1 MRALVRALTLVC
13 VSSVALAADTDPL
26 CYNYMEQDRQPDF
39 SSGGFAQRSSIELTS
54 ANQLRLDTDVRA
66 VNPEAGIILPF
77 EQRVTVD
84 YVYQSGGA
92 WWALGY
98 LFYDDLVAAGYV
110 DTKGTPDTSDDTLV
124 DARPADGM
132 PDFHADLYNMGNR
145 PFIGGN
151 RACST
156 TFSHGGKTFYVPTL
170 ATRSCGNTYVASV
183 TTPLFDA
190 RPGRTTTHRP
200 ATVGEFI
207 NSGTVSATQFGDG
220 GLYSHVPNLL
230 EPADPLNRSEGIG
243 HLIFLMS
250 DDDGDRATTGG
261 LSPVADIGGGPDGI
275 PDYDS
280 SAYDG
285 VGRLLTGPNPNPGVS
300 AYDRRV
306 DLGILPGG
314 REIVFYFIT
323 GLLDG
328 EHAKPSRYSGKAEV
342 FPCAVQDPV
351 TGECKLH
358 LKTPISVFFSKS
370 LLNMDQ
376 NPLVD
381 TPAAVRDI
389 GCPYNGDATCNETG
403 SPVQGW
409 LDLATMQRL
418 NTAAYGF
425 LDLTSQHEVQRVARP
440 TNDRMPHIF
449 VGAPSKDPFRWILG
463 FEDLNGG
470 GDRDF
475 NDVVFLVNR
484 QNIGVVTS
492 GVVSG
497 DISPSVAPD
506 YTITTVRFTRDD
518 DTTTCG
524 GTPPCFHE
532 DRPGACT
539 GASPAID
546 YDVAVDCRL
555 CDGTTCANNPN
566 PTWTRVRFPETTPPT
581 RTAELNMLDL
591 GFTGS
596 QLCWRAQIRSSNQY
610 CRPTINNIDV
620 NYQALKAGR
629 YSRSAVTPV
638 GNAILFGDREV
649 AGQAM
654 TPPPGRRVYD
664 NRLDFSLR
672 GHLTLQ
678 SLYAPETPNRT
689 TDVERWNAGRV
700 LSDSLRTR
708 SGDID
713 DPQDRK
719 LYTSVRMPLGA
730 YLRNEVRDELA
741 RDNAL
746 SRAFPLSLCSEL
758 SAGKPIYDLDK
769 DGVCDGRDR
778 QFLGDWLYG
787 YEKRADNLRRPWPVG
802 GIDQS
807 TAAFVGPAGKP
818 GWWYLS
824 SLGEQQDFLS
834 RYVDG
839 FKDRRGTAYVGT
851 INGFLHAFDAGR
863 FRLGDDPCTSATEI
877 RGYFELKDTSCSS
890 NTTRDYGTGVEQF
903 AYLPGLLMSR
913 YAKHYVS
920 YRPGEVPEGGAVVNA
935 SPTVADVD
943 LGNLAQPPWTRSRV
957 PTRGAKTTL
966 VSTTGKDQNVVFALD
981 ISDPKDPLPLWEYL
995 LNEGLESDFAEARR
1009 RNSRVKLPDTRGSRH
1024 SPAVVRMRFDDTGAD
1039 VRWVAVVGT
1048 DYQPN
1053 PDSAGAVYLID
1064 MATGKP
1070 VVKDGKADLGVVTLE
1085 QGEGVGGEP
1094 TVVDVDQDGTF
1105 DLIYVPSTSGR
1116 VYRIN
1121 PTRTDGTLLGQRL
1134 ATCKVADVPADLSSR
1149 SDATLQRI
1157 HSSVSTRVMPGKVRF
1172 FLGTG
1177 DDPDTND
1184 AAANNYFMM
1193 AYEDLSPR
1201 DAACDGATLLWKK
1214 ALRAGERVWG
1224 GVIAS
1229 GTDVYTT
1236 TAVGAT
1242 SQPCDL
1248 SSTQFGA
1255 FYALSQEP
1263 DAGNQAR
1270 ELAGSGTTLGGHG
1283 LSAPVLYDNH
1293 LFIAS
1298 ARGKPVVVG
1307 NDKWNNQDGLSAQRG
1322 TRVLIYDVSPD
1333 GRLAR

>member
-1 MRALVRALTLVC
+1 MRPLFLALFGA
-13 VSSVALAADTDPL
+13 SSLALAANPDPL
-26 CYNYMEQDRQPDF
+26 CYNYMQQDRQPDF
-39 SSGGFAQRSSIELTS
+39 SAGGFAQRSSIELT
-54 ANQLRLDTDVRA
+54 AAKQLRLDTDVRA
-66 VNPEAGIILPF
+66 VNPEGGIILPF

-92 WWALGY
+92 WWSLGY
-98 LFYDDLVAAGYV
+98 LFYDDLVRMEYV
-110 DTKGTPDTSDDTLV
+110 DTKGTADTSDDVLV
-124 DARPADGM
+124 DKNPADGM

-145 PFIGGN
+145 AFIGGD
-151 RACST
+151 RICT
-156 TFSHGGKTFYVPTL
+156 RTFVHNGKTFYLPTL
-170 ATRSCGNTYVASV
+170 ANRACTQTYVAAVS
-183 TTPLFDA
+183 TPIFDA
-190 RPGRTTTHRP
+190 RPGRTTKHQP

-207 NSGTVSATQFGDG
+207 NAGTVSGDQFSDG
-220 GLYSHVPNLL
+220 GLYKRVPNLL
-230 EPADPLNRSEGIG
+230 EPADPANRSQGLG

-261 LSPVADIGGGPDGI
+261 MSPVADIGGGPDGI

-285 VGRLLTGPNPNPGVS
+285 VGRPRTADNPNPNVGLS

-328 EHAKPSRYSGKAEV
+328 EHAKPSRYNGKAEV
-342 FPCAVQDPV
+342 FPCAVQDP
-351 TGECKLH
+351 TTKECKLH

-376 NPLVD
+376 NPLTD
-381 TPAAVRDI
+381 APAAVRDI
-389 GCPYNGDATCNETG
+389 GCPYDPDATCNNTG

-409 LDLATMQRL
+409 LDYATMERL

-425 LDLTSQHEVQRVARP
+425 LDLTSQHEVQRVPRP

-518 DTTTCG
+518 DATTCSG
-524 GTPPCFHE
+524 PTPCFHE

-539 GASPAID
+539 GASPAIE

-555 CDGTTCANNPN
+555 CDGTTCTNNPN

-581 RTAELNMLDL
+581 KTAELNMLDL

-649 AGQAM
+649 AGQEMA
-654 TPPPGRRVYD
+654 PPPSRRVYD
-664 NRLDFSLR
+664 NRLDFALR

-678 SLYAPETPNRT
+678 SLYAPETPNTT

-700 LSDSLRTR
+700 LSQSLRTR
-708 SGDID
+708 SGEIE

-719 LYTSVRMPLGA
+719 LYTSVRTPLGS
-730 YLRNEVRDELA
+730 YTRIDLDTDLA
-741 RDNAL
+741 RENLL
-746 SRAFPLSLCSEL
+746 SRGFPPTLCNEL

-769 DGVCDGRDR
+769 DGFCDGRDR
-778 QFLGDWLYG
+778 QFLSNWLHG
-787 YEKRADNLRRPWPVG
+787 YENRSEDRRRPWPVG

-807 TAAFVGPAGKP
+807 TSAFVGPAGKP
-818 GWWYLS
+818 GWWYLV
-824 SLGEQQDFLS
+824 SLGEQQDFLT
-834 RYVDG
+834 RYVAG
-839 FKDRRGTAYVGT
+839 FKERRGTAYVGT
-851 INGFLHAFDAGR
+851 ISGFLHAFDAGR
-863 FRLGDDPCTSATEI
+863 FRTGDDPCTSATEV
-877 RGYFELKDTSCSS
+877 RGYFELEDPSCGGS
-890 NTTRDYGTGVEQF
+890 TERDYGTGAERF
-903 AYLPGLLMSR
+903 AYLPGSLLSR
-913 YAKHYVS
+913 YVKHYVS

-943 LGNLAQPPWTRSRV
+943 LGGLGGPPWTRSDA
-957 PTRGAKTTL
+957 PGKGAKTAL

-981 ISDPKDPLPLWEYL
+981 ISDPRDPRPLWEYT
-995 LNEGLESDFAEARR
+995 LNDGLDALFLEAWKS
-1009 RNSRVKLPDTRGSRH
+1009 NHDVLLPDSRGSRH

-1039 VRWVAVVGT
+1039 VRWVAVVAT
-1048 DYQPN
+1048 DYKPT
-1053 PDSAGAVYLID
+1053 PDTAGTVYILD

-1070 VVKDGKADLGVVTLE
+1070 VVKAGKEDLGVVTL
-1085 QGEGVGGEP
+1085 QKGEGIGGEP
-1094 TVVDVDQDGTF
+1094 SVVDVDQDGTF
-1105 DLIYVPSTSGR
+1105 DLVYVPTTSGH

-1121 PTRTDGTLLGQRL
+1121 PTRTGGTLAGQRL
-1134 ATCKVADVPADLSSR
+1134 ATCKVADVPADLSPR
-1149 SDATLQRI
+1149 PDAALQRI
-1157 HSSVSTRVMPGKVRF
+1157 HSSLSTRVMPGKVRF

-1177 DDPDTND
+1177 DNPDLND
-1184 AAANNYFMM
+1184 AVANNYYMM
-1193 AYEDLSPR
+1193 AYEDLSPLEPGC
-1201 DAACDGATLLWKK
+1201 AEAELLWKK
-1214 ALRAGERVWG
+1214 ELPSGERVWG

-1255 FYALSQEP
+1255 FYALRQEP
-1263 DAGNQAR
+1263 DAGNQAH
-1270 ELAGSGTTLGGHG
+1270 ELAGSGTTLSGHG

-1298 ARGKPVVVG
+1298 AEGKPLMVG
-1307 NDKWNNQDGLSAQRG
+1307 NDKWNNQDGLSPQRG
-1322 TRVLIYDVSPD
+1322 TRVLVYDVSPE
-1333 GRLAR
+1333 GRLSR